1 MSELNDLR
9 PGDTV
14 RPGANKGVSALADEQ
29 PGTGVPSDRAVVL
42 STRGLSKQYG
52 PFRAVSDVDL
62 EIREHDIHVFIG
74 PNGAGKSTVL
84 NMLGGQILPS
94 AGEVYFAGRPLG
106 RTTPSWRARA
116 GIGRS
121 FQLTSIIPG
130 FTCLENVLLAVQ
142 ARHGLLAL
150 LRLGSRAS
158 DIATAHELLDL
169 VGLDS
174 AANVPAELL
183 AHGHQRQLE
192 IAAGLAAR
200 PRVLLLDEPSSGMSA
215 HERAGLGDLLRR
227 IVQTATVVMAE
238 HDVHL
243 VRTVATRV
251 TAFSEGRK
259 IAEGCAD
266 EVFDAAE
273 VRRVFLRG
281 RRDA

>member
-1 MSELNDLR
+1 
-9 PGDTV
+9 
-14 RPGANKGVSALADEQ
+14 VSVLA
-29 PGTGVPSDRAVVL
+29 A
-42 STRGLSKQYG
+42 RGLSKSYG
-52 PFRAVSDVDL
+52 AFQAVSSVDL
-62 EIREHDIHVFIG
+62 AIHEHDVHVFIG

-84 NMLGGQILPS
+84 SLLGGQILPT
-94 AGEVYFAGRPLG
+94 AGEVYFDGRPLG

-130 FTCLENVLLAVQ
+130 FTCMENVLLAVQ
-142 ARHGLLAL
+142 ARRGLFGL
-150 LRLGSRAS
+150 LRLRSRAEDVS
-158 DIATAHELLDL
+158 MAEELLAR
-169 VGLDS
+169 VGLES
-174 AANVPAELL
+174 VARVPAELL
-183 AHGHQRQLE
+183 AHGQQRQLE
-192 IAAGLAAR
+192 IAAALAGN

-227 IVQTATVVMAE
+227 IVASATIVMAE

-243 VRTVATRV
+243 VRSVATRV
-251 TAFSEGRK
+251 TAFSEGLK
-259 IAEGCAD
+259 VAEGTAD

>member
-1 MSELNDLR
+1 VGS
-9 PGDTV
+9 PGPATV
-14 RPGANKGVSALADEQ
+14 LA
-29 PGTGVPSDRAVVL
+29 A
-42 STRGLSKQYG
+42 RGLSKYYG
-52 PFRAVSDVDL
+52 AFQAVRSVDL
-62 EIREHDIHVFIG
+62 DVREHDVHVFIG

-84 NMLGGQILPS
+84 SLLGGQILPTS
-94 AGEVYFAGRPLG
+94 GEVYFDERPLG

-142 ARHGLLAL
+142 ARRGLFGL
-150 LRLGSRAS
+150 LRLRSRPDDVA
-158 DIATAHELLDL
+158 AAEELLAL
-169 VGLDS
+169 VGLDGV
-174 AANVPAELL
+174 ARVPADLL
-183 AHGHQRQLE
+183 AHGQQRQLE
-192 IAAGLAAR
+192 IAAALAGH

-215 HERAGLGDLLRR
+215 HERAGLGDLLRK
-227 IVQTATVVMAE
+227 IVTSATIVMAE

-251 TAFSEGRK
+251 TAFSEGSK
-259 IAEGCAD
+259 VAEGSAD

-273 VRRVFLRG
+273 VKRVFLRG

>member
-1 MSELNDLR
+1 MAGLLPTVPTNGVAPSHAPAGAAGG
-9 PGDTV
+9 PG
-14 RPGANKGVSALADEQ
+14 PG
-29 PGTGVPSDRAVVL
+29 VVL
-42 STRGLSKQYG
+42 AARGLAKHYG
-52 PFRAVSDVDL
+52 VFRAVEGVDL
-62 EIREHDIHVFIG
+62 DVREGDVHVFIG

-84 NMLGGQILPS
+84 SLLGGQILPT
-94 AGEVYFAGRPLG
+94 AGEVYLAGRPLG

-142 ARHGLLAL
+142 ARRGLFGLLRLRSRADDVAAAEALLAL
-150 LRLGSRAS
+150 
-158 DIATAHELLDL
+158 
-169 VGLDS
+169 VGLAG
-174 AANVPAELL
+174 AARVPAELL
-183 AHGHQRQLE
+183 AHGQQRQLE
-192 IAAGLAAR
+192 IAAALAGR

-215 HERAGLGDLLRR
+215 HERAGLGNLLRT
-227 IVQTATVVMAE
+227 IVASATVVMAE

-243 VRTVATRV
+243 LRSVATRV
-251 TAFSEGRK
+251 TAFAEGHK
-259 IAEGCAD
+259 IAEGSAD

>member
-1 MSELNDLR
+1 M
-9 PGDTV
+9 
-14 RPGANKGVSALADEQ
+14 
-29 PGTGVPSDRAVVL
+29 

-62 EIREHDIHVFIG
+62 EIHEHDIHVFIG
-74 PNGAGKSTVL
+74 PNGAGKSTIL

-94 AGEVYFAGRPLG
+94 SGEVYFDGRPLG

-130 FTCLENVLLAVQ
+130 FTCLENLLLAVQ
-142 ARHGLLAL
+142 ARRGLFSL
-150 LRLGSRAS
+150 LRLSSRAS
-158 DIATAHELLDL
+158 DVAAAHELLQL
-169 VGLDS
+169 VGLDE
-174 AANVPAELL
+174 AADVPAELL

-192 IAAGLAAR
+192 IAAALAAR

-227 IVQTATVVMAE
+227 IVRTATVVMAE

-251 TAFSEGRK
+251 TAFSEGKK
-259 IAEGCAD
+259 IAEGSAD